1 MFWGS
6 KGKRFAK
13 RVQSLLESVPYKS
26 EPVETYYTFQ
36 QCLARNGGDCD
47 DYANAAH
54 ALLKALGFKPLV
66 VHGWVGEGYHAVCL
80 CEIEGVRYIFC
91 NVYRVVEADRYFSR
105 YMTDYKILTDEVL
118 TMKWSLHGVR

>member
-1 MFWGS
+1 MFWQP

-13 RVQSLLESVPYKS
+13 RVQSLLESIPYQS

-54 ALLKALGFKPLV
+54 AMLKAMGFKPSV
-66 VHGWVGEGYHAVCL
+66 VHGWLDVRHAVC
-80 CEIEGVRYIFC
+80 
-91 NVYRVVEADRYFSR
+91 
-105 YMTDYKILTDEVL
+105 
-118 TMKWSLHGVR
+118 

>member
-1 MFWGS
+1 MFWDS

-13 RVQSLLESVPYKS
+13 RVQSLLESIPYKS

-54 ALLKALGFKPLV
+54 AMLKAMGFQPAV
-66 VHGWVGEGYHAVCL
+66 IHGWLGSVYHAVCQ
-80 CEIEGVRYIFC
+80 CQIEGVMYVFC
-91 NVYRVVEADRYFSR
+91 NALGVVEANRYFDR
-105 YMTDYKILTDEVL
+105 HMTDYKVLTDEEL
-118 TMKWSLHGVR
+118 QMKWSHYGVR